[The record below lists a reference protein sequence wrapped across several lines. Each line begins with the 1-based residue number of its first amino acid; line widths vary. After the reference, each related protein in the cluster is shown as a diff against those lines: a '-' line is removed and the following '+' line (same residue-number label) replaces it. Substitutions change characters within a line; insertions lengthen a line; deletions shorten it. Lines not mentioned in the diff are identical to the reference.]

1 MANLLTSYMGLTLHN
16 PIIVSSSELTKTVDR
31 IIQCAEAGAGAVVL
45 KSLFEEQF
53 LIEGDIPES
62 DYSIHPEALDY
73 MRQGGLM
80 EYAPQKM
87 CEMIDE
93 AKNKVEIPLIASI
106 NCQTFSLWPSFAK
119 QIEDAGADGLELNIY
134 TLPIDLTSP
143 SSVYEDYHLRIVNE
157 VREAI
162 SIPVAVKL
170 VAQITSLPHLAQRLA
185 HAGCAAL
192 VLFNWFLVPD
202 VNTKKLSTK
211 SIKGK
216 GNFHQSLR
224 WVGLLAGRVGCD
236 IASSGG
242 IETSDDIIKQILA
255 GATAAQICSLFYQ
268 KGLNEIQVLLKGMR
282 TWMKEHGFSS
292 IEDFKGD
299 LSFKKQELSFRD
311 LGEAGSYFRAQYLKT
326 YSK

>member
-1 MANLLTSYMGLTLHN
+1 MGLILHN
-16 PIIVSSSELTKTVDR
+16 PIIVSSSDLAKTVDR
-31 IIQCAEAGAGAVVL
+31 IIRCSEAGVGAVVL

-73 MRQGGLM
+73 MRGGGLM

-93 AKNKVEIPLIASI
+93 AKSKVDIPIIASI

-119 QIEDAGADGLELNIY
+119 QLEEAGADGLELNIY
-134 TLPIDLTSP
+134 TLPIDLSSP
-143 SSVYEDYHLRIVNE
+143 GSVYEDHHLRIVHE
-157 VREAI
+157 VQEAV
-162 SIPVAVKL
+162 SIPIAVKL
-170 VAQITSLPHLAQRLA
+170 VSQITSLPHLAQKLVQ
-185 HAGCAAL
+185 AGCKAL

-202 VNTKKLSTK
+202 VDTKNLGTK

-224 WVGLLAGRVGCD
+224 WVGLLAGRVECD
-236 IASSGG
+236 IAASGG
-242 IETSDDIIKQILA
+242 INTSDDIVKQLLA
-255 GATAAQICSLFYQ
+255 GASVTQICSLFYQ
-268 KGLNEIQVLLKGMR
+268 KGLSEVQILLEGLR
-282 TWMKEHGFSS
+282 AWMKEHGFSS

>member
-1 MANLLTSYMGLTLHN
+1 MVNLSTSYMGLTLRN
-16 PIIVSSSELTKTVDR
+16 PIIVSSSGLTKTIDG
-31 IIQCAEAGAGAVVL
+31 IIHCSETGVGAVVL

-73 MRQGGLM
+73 MRRGGLM

-87 CEMIDE
+87 CEMIDK
-93 AKNKVEIPLIASI
+93 AKSKVDIPLIASI

-119 QIEDAGADGLELNIY
+119 QIEQAGADGLELNIY
-134 TLPIDLTSP
+134 TLPIDLSSP

-157 VREAI
+157 VREVV

-185 HAGCAAL
+185 QSGCAAL

-202 VNTKKLSTK
+202 VDTTSLGTK
-211 SIKGK
+211 SIMGK

-236 IASSGG
+236 IAASGG
-242 IETSDDIIKQILA
+242 IKTSNDIIKQILA
-255 GATAAQICSLFYQ
+255 GASASQICSLFYQ
-268 KGLNEIQVLLKGMR
+268 KGLSEVRMLLEGLE